1 MVRDLPAQADAVAAE
16 VMSRSSGS
24 RHSAEKTNPKKK
36 LMIPRAAKAPRQP
49 TIKTRGAANKA
60 TTTPPAGTPVCLMPM
75 AVARSS
81 RLNHV
86 ITPLVEAGFKKLYP
100 RPARKKL
107 AQAQAKDGAMDAA
120 TVQTPR
126 TTCPCKVVFR
136 MPRRS
141 ANQPAPKDAPVI
153 AR

>member
-1 MVRDLPAQADAVAAE
+1 
-16 VMSRSSGS
+16 
-24 RHSAEKTNPKKK
+24 
-36 LMIPRAAKAPRQP
+36 MIPSAAKAPRQP
-49 TIKTRGAANKA
+49 ITKTSGAANNA

-81 RLNHV
+81 RSNHT

-100 RPARKKL
+100 NPARKKL
-107 AQAQAKDGAMDAA
+107 AKAQAKDGAIDAA

-126 TTCPCKVVFR
+126 TRCPCKVVFR